1 MEGGGRRGFQQVV
14 KSGKAVLGQGTDLSK
29 GTEAGKCR
37 AQLENGAS
45 GGSTG
50 EGRTLQWAEVQEAL
64 NLALNPHWLW
74 ILGL

>member
-1 MEGGGRRGFQQVV
+1 MV

-50 EGRTLQWAEVQEAL
+50 EGRTLQSRGPWAEVQEAL